1 MKQKRKTYY
10 NENWH
15 EFSNEVKR
23 RDSYRCL
30 KCGKT
35 EPDIILQT
43 HHTIYKP
50 GIEPWEYPL
59 SDCISL
65 CKGCHAREHG
75 LVEPDSGWILI
86 SIEDLGGLDGVCE
99 RKGCGAWIRYE
110 HITYHPE
117 WGYKSVG
124 STCVEHLT
132 QEDRF
137 LSQDVLKIFKR
148 VSNFLDTTHW
158 EKRLSKKGTEY
169 LLATHSHHQIRIYGK
184 EDYYSFQIAIKR
196 KGDRWFDFQD
206 FVKTKNKSLVRVKEL
221 SFIVLKGLITE
232 NEEEKELLRNI
243 YKRMR

>member
-1 MKQKRKTYY
+1 MKIG
-10 NENWH
+10 N

-148 VSNFLDTTHW
+148 VNNFLDTTHW